1 MTTRL
6 DREKDTVLKARML
19 FYMALY
25 YDVRGNTN
33 LANKYFL
40 LVNEMDKRA
49 IPEWRLNE
57 WILTD
62 RNLKSF

>member
-1 MTTRL
+1 M
-6 DREKDTVLKARML
+6 LKARML

-25 YDVRGNTN
+25 YEVRGNTA
-33 LANKYFL
+33 LAEKYYL
-40 LVNEMDKRA
+40 LVYEMNRRA

-62 RNLKSF
+62 RNLKPF